1 MTTNRVMTF
10 DVAMLSRIHWPINF
24 GYLSMEQEES
34 IWKIWRTKWKS
45 QNEEVVKQSNGQL
58 GQEEIDTDLK
68 NFDMWRDNSQMGT
81 QDPSG
86 LNGREIRN
94 IFLGARTMANG
105 GFVKWSF
112 VRMCYTNTIRFR
124 KDMRERQLTAEA
136 ALIAGGQRRQ

>member
-1 MTTNRVMTF
+1 MTF

-24 GYLSMEQEES
+24 GYLTMEQEEN
-34 IWKIWRTKWKS
+34 IWKIWRYKWKT
-45 QNEEVVKQSNGQL
+45 QNEEVVERSNGQL
-58 GQEEIDTDLK
+58 DLQKVDTNLQH
-68 NFDMWRDNSQMGT
+68 FDTWRENSRMSN

-105 GFVKWSF
+105 GFVEWSF

-124 KDMRERQLTAEA
+124 KDMRERQLKTESS
-136 ALIAGGQRRQ
+136 LIAGDHRR